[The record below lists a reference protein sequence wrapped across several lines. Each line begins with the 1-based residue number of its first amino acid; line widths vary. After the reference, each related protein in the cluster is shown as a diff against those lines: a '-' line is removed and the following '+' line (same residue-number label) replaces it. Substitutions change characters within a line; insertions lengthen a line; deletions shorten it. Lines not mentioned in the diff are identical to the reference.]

1 MMSKTKKKTTE
12 KLDTDYFLDQIMKI
26 TEDLLLLTKSVEKIV
41 KDVDRINENANF
53 ACEQLEEL
61 RPSIDMI
68 KGRLGL

>member
-1 MMSKTKKKTTE
+1 MSKTKKKTTE

>member
-1 MMSKTKKKTTE
+1 MSKTKKKTTE

-41 KDVDRINENANF
+41 KDVDRVNENANF

>member
-1 MMSKTKKKTTE
+1 
-12 KLDTDYFLDQIMKI
+12 MKI

-61 RPSIDMI
+61 IPSIDMI

>member
-1 MMSKTKKKTTE
+1 MSKTKKKTTE

-41 KDVDRINENANF
+41 KDVDRVNENANF

-61 RPSIDMI
+61 RPSIDTI